1 MSMRAAVMTESVRPT
16 EEHGTGTTA
25 RRASRAPGT
34 ARRRRAPSFKVTVV
48 AALAG
53 FLVVF
58 ELLAYQLRS
67 GHDPAVGAGQ
77 ATAQVGNTSSA
88 GQSRQASASSGSVV
102 TRASGATGSV
112 AQTTQPTGS
121 TVGASHRS
129 SHSITTRS
137 SGGAQPGAPSSRGGD
152 DAREHEARA

>member
-1 MSMRAAVMTESVRPT
+1 MIMRAAVMTESVRPT

-25 RRASRAPGT
+25 RRASRASGT

-77 ATAQVGNTSSA
+77 VTAQLRGASAA
-88 GQSRQASASSGSVV
+88 GQTRPASASSGSVV
-102 TRASGATGSV
+102 TRASGASASV
-112 AQTTQPTGS
+112 AQATQPTGS
-121 TVGASHRS
+121 TVGPSQPS

-137 SGGAQPGAPSSRGGD
+137 SGGAQSGAPSPSD
-152 DAREHEARA
+152 DDGHEQEGHA

>member
-1 MSMRAAVMTESVRPT
+1 MTEPVRPT

-67 GHDPAVGAGQ
+67 GNDPAVGTGQ
-77 ATAQVGNTSSA
+77 VTAQISGASA

-102 TRASGATGSV
+102 TRASGATASV

-121 TVGASHRS
+121 TVPASHRS

-137 SGGAQPGAPSSRGGD
+137 SGGAQPGAPSSPAGD
-152 DAREHEARA
+152 DTREHEGRA

>member
-1 MSMRAAVMTESVRPT
+1 MSMRAAVMTEPVRPT
-16 EEHGTGTTA
+16 EELGTGTTA
-25 RRASRAPGT
+25 RRASRAPST
-34 ARRRRAPSFKVTVV
+34 ARRRRAPGFKVTVV

-58 ELLAYQLRS
+58 QLLAYQLRS

-77 ATAQVGNTSSA
+77 VTAQVSGASA
-88 GQSRQASASSGSVV
+88 GQSRQPSASSGSVV
-102 TRASGATGSV
+102 TRASGATASV

-121 TVGASHRS
+121 TVRASHAS

-137 SGGAQPGAPSSRGGD
+137 SGGAQPGASGPAGD
-152 DAREHEARA
+152 DAREHEGRA

>member
-1 MSMRAAVMTESVRPT
+1 MSMRAAVMTEPVRPP
-16 EEHGTGTTA
+16 EEHGTGTA
-25 RRASRAPGT
+25 VRRAGSTAGR

-67 GHDPAVGAGQ
+67 GHDPAVGVGQ
-77 ATAQVGNTSSA
+77 VTAQVRGAPPA
-88 GQSRQASASSGSVV
+88 GQTRPVSASSGSVV
-102 TRASGATGSV
+102 TRASGASASV
-112 AQTTQPTGS
+112 PQATQPTGS
-121 TVGASHRS
+121 TVRASQPS

-137 SGGAQPGAPSSRGGD
+137 SGGARPGAPSPSGD
-152 DAREHEARA
+152 DAREHEGQA